1 MSIQRANSTGADI
14 VNFLL
19 FSFGQIC
26 FSLGN
31 ANVEPELDDED
42 HGEEAG
48 RDEEVGARE
57 DVDGRPVE
65 EPVGRLGHELD
76 ALGRDGEQG
85 EGGAHLVLADQLG
98 HHRVGDLLYRPVE
111 RVEEADE
118 EEIGEAGAK
127 GGEDPGSAGQGQG
140 EENQRGVLGKLFE

>member
-1 MSIQRANSTGADI
+1 MFIEIANSTEADI

-26 FSLGN
+26 LSLGN
-31 ANVEPELDDED
+31 AKVEPELDDED

-48 RDEEVGARE
+48 GDEEVGARE

-65 EPVGRLGHELD
+65 EAVGRLGHELD

-85 EGGAHLVLADQLG
+85 EGCPHLVLVHQLR
-98 HHRVGDLLYRPVE
+98 HNRVRDLLNRPVE
-111 RVEEADE
+111 SIQEAFEEQV
-118 EEIGEAGAK
+118 GE
-127 GGEDPGSAGQGQG
+127 
-140 EENQRGVLGKLFE
+140 